1 MLIWSLLYQ
10 RESLGSDGNE
20 HTEGSWVNNYQY
32 TTAASKITYASN
44 RLKKMEICN
53 VEVCK
58 LALNR

>member
-1 MLIWSLLYQ
+1 M
-10 RESLGSDGNE
+10 GSDGNE